1 MKRNIL
7 LNFSLLLLLAFSLL
21 FPSCS
26 EDLLEN
32 TPVSAGRLLRIS
44 VDDGGYTSG
53 NGEEGDVPQTRAKE
67 ENYKTVFTVGDKIG
81 VFAVKDGEIVEGGNN
96 ICFTALLSS
105 SGDLVWEHSSESN
118 LEIESA
124 TYYAYYPWQETL
136 SGILAPDAGDDKGFF
151 ANVISAWE
159 PKADQSVY
167 SDYTASDLM
176 TATGTS
182 KSATSISFSMTHRM
196 GLVEF
201 HLPKTV
207 YTLTDKDSK
216 PLPDYTVLASI
227 DFTTNIPYFS
237 GNTYRYLVKPGS
249 ENIEIEGTYTSGDNK
264 GNAWNLEGKTAPAS
278 GEYKSFT
285 IDGAAETKKNH
296 QLKIGD
302 WFMKDGSLMTKGEIN
317 PDPSDI
323 LGIVFWVGDPTDE
336 TFGDPTLKREK
347 PNCNH
352 GLVVTIQ
359 KGLSSKWQEVAD
371 ANINSPGYL
380 PIATSPDLDNFNK
393 ILGYNNTMAIRTHN
407 KNNPDTEVLTVKVID
422 DFALTNPAPV
432 STSGW
437 YHASLKE
444 LSTLCAGW
452 SNNISVVKGNE
463 IKTLVNDQVRSLG
476 WSYANNTIG
485 PVNMWSSTDNI
496 KGNPF
501 IMTFS
506 EAEISLSGRRTGFNA
521 GLRPILAF

>member
-26 EDLLEN
+26 EDLSEN

-67 ENYKTVFTVGDKIG
+67 ENYKTVFTAGDKIG
-81 VFAVKDGEIVEGGNN
+81 VFAVKDGKIVEGGDN

-105 SGDLVWEHSSESN
+105 SGDDLLWEPSSESN

-136 SGILAPDAGDDKGFF
+136 SGALVPDAGDDAGFF

-159 PKADQSVY
+159 PKADQSLY

-182 KSATSISFSMTHRM
+182 GSSTSISFSMKHRM
-196 GLVEF
+196 SMVVID
-201 HLPKTV
+201 LPKTV
-207 YTLTDKDSK
+207 YTLTDAESK
-216 PLPDYTVLASI
+216 PLPDYTVVAST
-227 DFTTNIPYFS
+227 DFTTNVPHFS
-237 GNTYRYLVKPGS
+237 GNTYRYLVKPES
-249 ENIEIEGTYTSGDNK
+249 KIEIEGTYTSGDMDGNK
-264 GNAWNLEGKTAPAS
+264 WNLDTDAAPAGKYS
-278 GEYKSFT
+278 V
-285 IDGAAETKKNH
+285 INVDGATETTKSH

-302 WFMKDGSLMTKGEIN
+302 WFMKDGSLMTGTDK
-317 PDPSDI
+317 PDNSSDV

-352 GLVVTIQ
+352 ALVVTIQ
-359 KGLSSKWQEVAD
+359 MTPSSKWQTVAD
-371 ANINSPGYL
+371 ANINRPPGYVS
-380 PIATSPDLDNFNK
+380 IATSPKEDNFNK
-393 ILGYNNTMAIRTHN
+393 ILGYNNTMVMRIHN
-407 KNNPDTEVLTVKVID
+407 KNNPDTELLIIKAID
-422 DFALTNPAPV
+422 EFILTNPTPV

-437 YHASLKE
+437 YCASIKE
-444 LSTLCAGW
+444 LSTLCSGW
-452 SNNISVVKGNE
+452 SEDISVAKGNTTL
-463 IKTLVNDQVRSLG
+463 TLVEKQWRVLG
-476 WSYANNTIG
+476 STYLNRTIS
-485 PVNMWSSTDNI
+485 WSSTDNI

-501 IMTFS
+501 SFGFS
-506 EAEISLSGRRTGFNA
+506 ENPEIRVTANRVTANSGVT
-521 GLRPILAF
+521 PILAF

>member
-1 MKRNIL
+1 IL

-26 EDLLEN
+26 EDLSEN

-105 SGDLVWEHSSESN
+105 SGDLDWEQLSESN

-136 SGILAPDAGDDKGFF
+136 SGTLVPDAGDDAGFF

-176 TATGTS
+176 TAKGTS
-182 KSATSISFSMTHRM
+182 GSSTSISFSMTHRM

-207 YTLTDKDSK
+207 YTLTDKDSN
-216 PLPDYTVLASI
+216 PLPDYTVVAST

-237 GNTYRYLVKPGS
+237 GNTYRYLVKP
-249 ENIEIEGTYTSGDNK
+249 ERDTEVEGTYTSGEMNGNK
-264 GNAWNLEGKTAPAS
+264 WKFSTSAPA
-278 GEYKSFT
+278 GNILLVHVDE
-285 IDGAAETKKNH
+285 AAETTKIH

-302 WFMKDGSLMTKGEIN
+302 WFMKDGSLMAKGEIN

-359 KGLSSKWQEVAD
+359 KGLSSKWQAVAD

-393 ILGYNNTMAIRTHN
+393 ILGYNNTMSIRTHN
-407 KNNPDTEVLTVKVID
+407 KNNPHTEVMTQKLID
-422 DFALTNPAPV
+422 ELALTNHAPV

-452 SNNISVVKGNE
+452 SNNVSVVKGNE

-506 EAEISLSGRRTGFNA
+506 EAEISLSGRRTDFNA